1 MNSGSEPYLE
11 RRKKEELAFLVM
23 RFLKAFTL
31 FEDVRR
37 DFHRVLEGGQGF
49 GGSGLFARVRDL
61 EEQLIFDI
69 KEKAHFLFRSAP
81 AVKSS
86 KEQEPLADRLE
97 QILLHR
103 RGARRASESRAIL
116 ADLRRS
122 LVDRAIDAN
131 IGTAFHL
138 FMILRECIYQL
149 EVYVPRYGQEL
160 EQAKRLQRLA
170 LRIGFTL
177 DEEEAHELVHIRQ
190 IVKRGKSVAIYAL
203 ELAQRALE
211 RCHDL
216 FQETAELLRHL
227 IEEAGNNEVLLLNL
241 LAQRPLIDAV
251 YGPGAAEQ
259 ILAHMYRQIE
269 RPGASGLEK
278 ALEQARMRCGNTEA
292 LEREKER

>member
-1 MNSGSEPYLE
+1 MSSGSESYLD
-11 RRKKEELAFLVM
+11 RRKKEELAFLVV
-23 RFLKAFTL
+23 RFLKAFTS
-31 FEDVRR
+31 FEDIRR
-37 DFHRVLEGGQGF
+37 DFHRILEGGQGF
-49 GGSGLFARVRDL
+49 GGCGLFARVRDL
-61 EEQLIFDI
+61 EEQLVFDI
-69 KEKAHFLFRSAP
+69 KEKAHFLFRSAS
-81 AVKSS
+81 AADSS
-86 KEQEPLADRLE
+86 KEQEPPYARLE

-103 RGARRASESRAIL
+103 RGARRASESREIL

-131 IGTAFHL
+131 IGTGFHL

-160 EQAKRLQRLA
+160 EQAKRFQRLA
-170 LRIGFTL
+170 VRIGFTL

-190 IVKRGKSVAIYAL
+190 IVKRGKSVATYAL

-216 FQETAELLRHL
+216 FSETAELLRHL
-227 IEEAGNNEVLLLNL
+227 IEEAGDNEVLLLNL
-241 LAQRPLIDAV
+241 LVQRPLIDAV

-259 ILAHMYRQIE
+259 ILAHMHRNIE
-269 RPGASGLEK
+269 LPGASGLEK
-278 ALEQARMRCGNTEA
+278 ALEQVRKRCGNIEA

>member
-1 MNSGSEPYLE
+1 MSRGSELYLE
-11 RRKKEELAFLVM
+11 RKKKEELAFLVV
-23 RFLKAFTL
+23 RFLKTFTL
-31 FEDVRR
+31 FEGIYR
-37 DFHRVLEGGQGF
+37 DFHRILESGQGF
-49 GGSGLFARVRDL
+49 GGCGLFARVRDL
-61 EEQLIFDI
+61 EEQLVFEI
-69 KEKAHFLFRSAP
+69 KEKAHFLFRSAS
-81 AVKSS
+81 AADSS
-86 KEQEPLADRLE
+86 KEQKPLSDRLE

-103 RGARRASESRAIL
+103 RGPRRASESREIL

-131 IGTAFHL
+131 IGTGFHL

-170 LRIGFTL
+170 LRIGSTL

-190 IVKRGKSVAIYAL
+190 IVKRGKSVAVSAL

-211 RCHDL
+211 RCHEL

-227 IEEAGNNEVLLLNL
+227 IEEAGDNEVLLINL
-241 LAQRPLIDAV
+241 LAQRPLVETV
-251 YGPGAAEQ
+251 YGLGASEQ
-259 ILAHMYRQIE
+259 ILAHMYRQVE

-278 ALEQARMRCGNTEA
+278 ALEQARMRCGNIEA
-292 LEREKER
+292 LERELGR